1 MSENIKITHNNN
13 KKNDEN
19 IVNNYE
25 KITIK
30 ILIVGEPGVG
40 KSNFISRFIDNKF
53 MSTNLSTVCFN
64 SNYKTLNFGNK
75 NIIVQLWDSAGKFA
89 YKSITQSLFNRVH
102 GIIILYDITNLKSFK
117 YVEKWINFIEE
128 ENKKIIYNIA
138 GNKCDLNESRQVDE
152 NEGKKLGNKYGI
164 NFIETSAK
172 MNINITECI
181 NNLVKKIIDCVELEN
196 NPTFALDERSY
207 KFKGK
212 ATNERC
218 C

>member
-1 MSENIKITHNNN
+1 MSENIKITQNNN
-13 KKNDEN
+13 KKTDEN
-19 IVNNYE
+19 IVKNYE

-102 GIIILYDITNLKSFK
+102 GIIILYDITNLNSFLK
-117 YVEKWINFIEE
+117 VENWIKIIEQ
-128 ENKKIIYNIA
+128 ENKKLIYEIA
-138 GNKCDLNESRQVDE
+138 GNKCDLEDLRNVDI
-152 NEGKKLGNKYGI
+152 NEGKNLGNKYRV
-164 NFIETSAK
+164 NFYEVSAK
-172 MNINITECI
+172 KNINIIECV
-181 NNLVKKIIDCVELEN
+181 NDLVKKILEN
-196 NPTFALDERSY
+196 LDLQTNPTFNIDERSFRV
-207 KFKGK
+207 KDKSK
-212 ATNERC
+212 NERC